1 MFSDV
6 IDTPFDLRRK
16 VLALALNVSSLEPM
30 DDRILDKTNARM
42 MGARDCYEF
51 DKPVGKCHRLAW
63 GMSIG

>member
-16 VLALALNVSSLEPM
+16 LLALALNVSSLESI

-42 MGARDCYEF
+42 IGARDCHEF
-51 DKPVGKCHRLAW
+51 EKPESKCHELA
-63 GMSIG
+63 